1 MKQALTVSA
10 LTRYI
15 KHKMTTD
22 PHLSDVRL
30 EGEISNFKHHS
41 RGHFYFTLKDEGASI
56 NAVMFQSDT
65 QSVTFTPKEGD
76 HVLVEG
82 YISLF
87 EKAGSYQIYVKTMTP
102 VGQGALF
109 QQYLA
114 LKEALEKAGYFNPD
128 LKKELPPFPK
138 AIAIITS
145 KTGAAVKDMIST
157 IQRRYPLAEI
167 ILYPTTVQ
175 GENAKDDI
183 AVNIQRADQLEKVDV
198 IIVGRGGGSI
208 EDLWAFNE
216 KIVADAIYQAT
227 TPIISAVGHE
237 TDFTIAD
244 FVADLRAPTPTGAA
258 EMAVP
263 DQKDL
268 KYRIS
273 QMKSRLSQHTERMI
287 HRQEEKLA
295 YVLDHPTLK
304 RPDRL
309 WAPYDQRMLNIKE
322 RLKNASPAHQI
333 ETMSTHFIRKKDHL
347 NSQFEKFITRLDYKL
362 KSLEQ
367 TLVLSSP
374 QARLEQ
380 GYVLVYHKDTL
391 IKSQASIHPNDPL
404 TLQFKDGKVNVVVK
418 DKGETNE

>member
-15 KHKMTTD
+15 KHKITTD

-56 NAVMFQSDT
+56 NAVMFQSDA
-65 QSVTFTPKEGD
+65 QNVTFKPQEGD

-87 EKAGSYQIYVKTMTP
+87 EKAGTYQIYVKTMEP

-114 LKEALEKAGYFNPD
+114 LKEALEKAGYFDPA
-128 LKKELPPFPK
+128 LKKPLPPFPK

-157 IQRRYPLAEI
+157 IQRRYPLTEI
-167 ILYPTTVQ
+167 IVYPTTVQ
-175 GENAKDDI
+175 GDNAKEAI
-183 AVNIQRADQLEKVDV
+183 ALNIQRADALEKIEV

-216 KIVADAIYQAT
+216 KIVADAIYHAK

-263 DQKDL
+263 DQRDL
-268 KYRIS
+268 MYRLGQIKNRIS
-273 QMKSRLSQHTERMI
+273 QYTERMI

-295 YVLDHPTLK
+295 YLLDHPTLK
-304 RPDRL
+304 RPERL
-309 WAPYDQRMLNIKE
+309 WAPYDQNLLTIKE
-322 RLKNASPAHQI
+322 RLKNASPVHQI
-333 ETMSTHFIRKKDHL
+333 ETMSAQFTRKKDQL
-347 NSQFEKFITRLDYKL
+347 NSQFEKWLTRLEFKL

-367 TLVLSSP
+367 TLILSSP
-374 QARLEQ
+374 QARLDQ
-380 GYVLVYHKDTL
+380 GYVLVYRKDQL
-391 IKSQASIHPNDPL
+391 IKSQASLNPDDAL
-404 TLQFKDGKVNVVVK
+404 TLMFKDGKVPVVVTK
-418 DKGETNE
+418 KGESHE